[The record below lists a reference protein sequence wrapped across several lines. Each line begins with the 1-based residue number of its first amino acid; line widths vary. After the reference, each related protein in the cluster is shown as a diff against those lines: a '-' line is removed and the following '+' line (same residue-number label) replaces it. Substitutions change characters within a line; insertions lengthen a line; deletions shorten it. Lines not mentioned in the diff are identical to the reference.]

1 MEVHKVTDTLR
12 SLGAPLRAP
21 EEVGSFPK
29 DASGASQR
37 VPEKS
42 PEGGEGEGLSEAQL
56 LNLVEKMNTIMEA
69 LAVEA
74 RFSIHEATHTVMV
87 TLVNRETGEVIRQ
100 IPPEKLLDMV
110 ARFRELAGLFVDEV
124 V

>member
-1 MEVHKVTDTLR
+1 MEIRKITETVKNFEIPPRTHGEAGSSPKGT
-12 SLGAPLRAP
+12 P
-21 EEVGSFPK
+21 ETFL
-29 DASGASQR
+29 
-37 VPEKS
+37 EKS
-42 PEGGEGEGLSEAQL
+42 GRGEELSGTKL
-56 LNLVEKMNTIMEA
+56 SFWVEKMNTIMEA
-69 LAVEA
+69 LAIEA
-74 RFSIHEATHTVMV
+74 RFAIHEATHTVMV